1 MTPIALIAYN
11 RPDHLRRTLDALSK
25 NEGASETDL
34 FIFSDGPKSDSDE
47 LLVNEVRD
55 IRPEGFRSVSR
66 INNIVNV
73 GSSDTVISA
82 VSYVLAMYDSV
93 IVVEDDLVTS
103 RNFLTYMNCCLVLF
117 KDRKDISSIAGY
129 NPIRSTIYCTNDLYL
144 SPRPC
149 SWGWATWN
157 DRWYK
162 FDPYNQKITKEDKKG
177 FNLGGDD
184 LYRMYKQIDIWDV
197 KWAFHNYKLSLYT
210 VYPGISKVMNIGAD
224 GSGVHV
230 GKTNRYDTVLDPRK
244 GFSYS
249 NKDLQPSVLALERF
263 RAFYHHS
270 LFKRF
275 KLLIYD
281 ICFRPLL
288 R

>member
-47 LLVNEVRD
+47 VLVNEVRD

-117 KDRKDISSIAGY
+117 RDRKDISSISGY
-129 NPIRSTIYCTNDLYL
+129 NIIPATEPYL
-144 SPRPC
+144 SLRPC

-157 DRWYK
+157 DRWFA

-197 KWAFHNYKLSLYT
+197 KWAFHNYKNRLYSF
-210 VYPGISKVMNIGAD
+210 YPAVSKVINIGSD

-230 GKTNRYDTVLDPRK
+230 KKTNRYDVRLDT
-244 GFSYS
+244 GSSFVY
-249 NKDLQPSVLALERF
+249 NKDIQPDPVMLDRF

-281 ICFRPLL
+281 ICFRPFL